1 MLGLTVALLTSL
13 AAQFP
18 NQPSSGLGDRVPAE
32 PAPLLAHFER
42 QRTAPAA
49 VSSASPSDWFGPV
62 GNRWEPQDTVRRRRG
77 AQTVSNG
84 YATRLKIHQIGAI
97 AMLPL
102 VATEFV
108 LGQSMINDQVRSS
121 GIRTAHKIT
130 ALTIGTVA
138 GVNTITGALNWWE
151 TRKNPDGRTRR
162 TLHALL
168 MLASDAGFV
177 WTATAAGNAK
187 NDLGGARHHRALA
200 EASISLTVL
209 SSVMMWLWKG

>member
-1 MLGLTVALLTSL
+1 MLGLTAALLTSL
-13 AAQFP
+13 AAQIP
-18 NQPSSGLGDRVPAE
+18 DQPPGGPGDQVPAD
-32 PAPLLAHFER
+32 PAPLLAHFEP
-42 QRTAPAA
+42 QRPAL
-49 VSSASPSDWFGPV
+49 VIVNQASPSDWFGPIA
-62 GNRWEPQDTVRRRRG
+62 NRWELQDTVRRRRG
-77 AQTVSNG
+77 AHTVSDG

-108 LGQSMINDQVRSS
+108 LGQSMINDENRSS
-121 GIRTAHKIT
+121 GVRTAHKIT

-162 TLHALL
+162 TVHALL
-168 MLASDAGFV
+168 MLAADAGFV
-177 WTATAAGNAK
+177 WTASAAGNAK
-187 NDLGGARHHRALA
+187 NDIGGARHHRALA